1 MLNLI
6 FWPRTTA
13 DTYNYGTTM
22 SFAADKSVQYSN
34 QLMPPG
40 EPMHTWKSLTG
51 NENGQGY
58 IGLPLLQHGVE
69 YYWESTISDL
79 KGKIQTQVLFY
90 DEDDAEVD
98 RVILEDGKGTFVY
111 PEGAQSYT
119 IVLVNIHHQQ
129 FTFHYGVLTEAE
141 TAIHHN
147 WEIDIPTQ
155 QIFVYPDT
163 ANQRQQAPMLQLSA
177 RNAGSFSFSIPD
189 EGPFVGV
196 FGSTQEYHNSDW
208 QHQQQA
214 IIQTKYPT
222 VAKIQASSAATTEL
236 RALLETLSQNEE

>member
-13 DTYNYGTTM
+13 DTYNYGATV
-22 SFAADKSVQYSN
+22 SFTADKAVQYSN

-40 EPMHTWKSLTG
+40 EPMHTWRSITG
-51 NENGQGY
+51 NENGQDY

-90 DEDDAEVD
+90 DEDDAELD

-111 PEGAQSYT
+111 PDDAQSYT
-119 IVLVNIHHQQ
+119 IVLVNIHHEQ

-147 WEIDIPTQ
+147 WEMDIQNQ
-155 QIFVYPDT
+155 QIFVYPDQ
-163 ANQRQQAPMLQLSA
+163 AAQRQAAPTLQLTA
-177 RNAGSFSFSIPD
+177 RNAGSFAFAIPD
-189 EGPFVGV
+189 EGPLVGV
-196 FGSTQEYHNSDW
+196 FGSTLQYRDSDW

-222 VAKIQASSAATTEL
+222 VATIQATSAATTAL
-236 RALLETLSQNEE
+236 RGLLETTSQNEE